1 MSDAECTTNPILSS
15 NSPSCKRSSCPRPAN
30 FPHLT
35 SLVKRISSI
44 FLLLIHPDNHS
55 GHYATSRTSVHLPLY
70 LCTSV
75 PLYYPTSRTSVHLPL
90 YATSLTSVLLSE
102 LLSDP
107 CFWSSRASLDCGWVK
122 RKKKRGKEGRYLTYL
137 IYGTQYTN
145 TPQPQKNIT
154 SSPDFTPSL
163 HDTLTP

>member
-55 GHYATSRTSVHLPLY
+55 GHYA
-70 LCTSV
+70 
-75 PLYYPTSRTSVHLPL
+75 TSRTSVHLPL